1 MKSFWLLTGA
11 SAVST
16 MGNTFLYVA
25 VPLALLQSTGSPL
38 LAVLSVAAQNL
49 PYLLAPLLGP
59 FIDRYDRR
67 VLFAL
72 GEVVQGLAVA
82 AIPLALW
89 HSLTWAVFLALFV
102 IGLANVVSD
111 VAGDY
116 GLIPLLVPAERLD
129 RASAQFTALLLAA
142 RFVGPALAGLII
154 AGLGSTWALELDAVT
169 FLLTA
174 LTTLGMPYARQEP
187 TESSLVAMLREGVA
201 FFRSRADLRRLTL
214 VTALYNVGAGALEST
229 LITVGRSDWEWSA
242 RTLGIAMSIAAV
254 AAAIGAWLAPRV
266 LIGDDRK
273 RQLAICLGVCGIGT
287 LGLLTP
293 WPVVMVGGFAVLCLG
308 EGGINAAVMGYRQ
321 QAIPDHLSGRVNAV
335 IRTFVTGAVPAS
347 SLVLGLTIS
356 LGSSALVFAPVTLAV
371 GAAFL
376 LWTTM
381 RQPGPPEP
389 TLTPVIEER
398 IAQ

>member
-11 SAVST
+11 SSVST

-25 VPLALLQSTGSPL
+25 VPLALLQSTDSPL

-82 AIPLALW
+82 AIPFALW
-89 HSLTWAVFLALFV
+89 HDEIWAVFLALFV

-116 GLIPLLVPAERLD
+116 GLIPLLVPAEKLD
-129 RASAQFTALLLAA
+129 RASARFTALLLAA

-174 LTTLGMPYARQEP
+174 LTTLAMPYARQEP
-187 TESSLVAMLREGVA
+187 TETSLVAMLKEGVA

-229 LITVGRSDWEWSA
+229 LITVGRSDWQWSA
-242 RTLGIAMSIAAV
+242 RTLGVAMSIAAV
-254 AAAIGAWLAPRV
+254 AAAIGAWLAPRALV
-266 LIGDDRK
+266 GDDRR
-273 RQLAICLGVCGIGT
+273 RQLTICLGVCGIGT

-293 WPVVMVGGFAVLCLG
+293 WPVVMVAGFAVLCLG
-308 EGGINAAVMGYRQ
+308 EGGINAATMGYRQ

-335 IRTFVTGAVPAS
+335 IRTFVTGAVPVS
-347 SLVLGLTIS
+347 SLLLGLTIS
-356 LGSSALVFAPVTLAV
+356 LGSSALVFAPVTAAV
-371 GAAFL
+371 GASFL
-376 LWTTM
+376 LWSTM
-381 RQPGPPEP
+381 RRPGPAERPLP
-389 TLTPVIEER
+389 PVIEER